1 MILDDVA
8 RRSVVVVRDRD
19 LAALRHPEPRII
31 GEHGTVVYVHAS
43 RPEPLPGASHYIFN
57 LERLDAASRERAC
70 SAHEAGVRVTLI
82 LQHIDEV
89 TARFL
94 TSTTWNVLPAYGDVE
109 HIGVSTFR
117 RALRMALDGVH
128 VVARG
133 FLQNSSPPSSLA
145 NARPASSFVRLLRRI
160 SEEAAHGEAVVAAVL
175 APHRTGSQWLRDL
188 IGWTTGSEVR
198 VAHEHTVPAYTATGP
213 VSRNLADALARE
225 PDPERHK
232 AIRRAAFRSV
242 LLTARRRYIF
252 VTYRDPVDRVVSY
265 FIKRHSQFLR
275 ERLDPATQ
283 TFLDP
288 SAIQAVFER
297 WLPEQVKGHS
307 HWFRTT
313 LFDHFGLDV
322 CRAEPTDDGLLLGR
336 HEPNTLVV
344 VPVETLSSLRDAVEA
359 EYGREICAPL
369 ADDSAVSR
377 GDGPIAAAFRR
388 DVQVPPVV
396 ATALRSIREAAHICA
411 HTRNLPG
418 VRRGTPHQFR
428 NESAPRADRSMNG
441 G

>member
-31 GEHGTVVYVHAS
+31 GGHGTVVYVHAS
-43 RPEPLPGASHYIFN
+43 RPGPLPDASHYIFN
-57 LERLDAASRERAC
+57 LERLDEASRQRAC
-70 SAHEAGVRVTLI
+70 SSHDAGARITLI
-82 LQHIDEV
+82 LQQVDEV
-89 TARFL
+89 TAGFL
-94 TSTTWNVLPAYGDVE
+94 TGTTWNVLPAYGDVE
-109 HIGVSTFR
+109 HIGVATFR

-133 FLQNSSPPSSLA
+133 FLQNSGPTSSLA
-145 NARPASSFVRLLRRI
+145 HARAASAFVRLLRRM
-160 SEEAAHGEAVVAAVL
+160 SEEAAHGDAVVAAVL
-175 APHRTGSQWLRDL
+175 APQRTGSQWLRDL
-188 IGWTTGSEVR
+188 IGWTTGSDVR
-198 VAHEHTVPAYTATGP
+198 VAHEHTVPGDTATGP
-213 VSRNLADALARE
+213 VARTVADAVARE
-225 PDPERHK
+225 PDPARHR
-232 AIRRAAFRSV
+232 AIRRTAFRSV
-242 LLTARRRYIF
+242 LVTARRRYIF

-297 WLPEQVKGHS
+297 WLPQQVKGHS

-322 CRAEPTDDGLLLGR
+322 CRAEPTDDGLLLAR

-344 VPVETLSSLRDAVEA
+344 VPIETLSSLREAVEA
-359 EYGREICAPL
+359 EYGREACAPL

-388 DVQVPPVV
+388 DIQVPAAV
-396 ATALRSIREAAHICA
+396 ATALRSLREAAHIRSN
-411 HTRNLPG
+411 TRNLPAM
-418 VRRGTPHQFR
+418 TTYNFR
-428 NESAPRADRSMNG
+428 NESAPRANHSVNG